1 MDPIIGTIVVA
12 ILSLVGTCIGSI
24 AGIMTAQK
32 MTNYRIEQLE
42 KKVDKMLISYES
54 FSERILV
61 LEKDNTVQWRRIDE
75 LLETV
80 KRIEEKL

>member
-42 KKVDKMLISYES
+42 KKVDKMLNSYES

-61 LEKDNTVQWRRIDE
+61 LEKDNAVQWRRIDE

-80 KRIEEKL
+80 KRIEEKM

>member
-42 KKVDKMLISYES
+42 KKVDKMLDSSES

-75 LLETV
+75 ILDAI
-80 KRIEEKL
+80 KHIEEKV

>member
-42 KKVDKMLISYES
+42 KKVDKILNSYES

>member
-42 KKVDKMLISYES
+42 KKVDKMLNSYES

-80 KRIEEKL
+80 KRIEEKI

>member
-42 KKVDKMLISYES
+42 KKVDKMLNSYES

>member
-12 ILSLVGTCIGSI
+12 ILSLVGTCVGSI

-42 KKVDKMLISYES
+42 KKVDKMLNSYES

-80 KRIEEKL
+80 KRIEEKI

>member
-42 KKVDKMLISYES
+42 KKVDKMLDSSES

-61 LEKDNTVQWRRIDE
+61 LEKDNTAQWRRIDE

-80 KRIEEKL
+80 KRIDEKI